1 MRALLNPREKRE
13 KKGKKRNILSIE
25 REGSSEKKRE
35 KERERERERLRALVY
50 REYQRSLLGIL
61 INTRTQRT
69 TKKMKFGHQLAS
81 VVNNTAEDIR
91 DKFLQYKALKKT
103 LKSIPSG
110 NDNPEIEKEFIRLLQ
125 HEVMKFNEFFIN
137 KEEELVMKESRMNV
151 MFSEIVGEDKLF
163 VYENANDGDK
173 TNISADRATLNEKNE
188 GHAPSSYQHQHQQMA
203 NATTVEANNLETEAD
218 LCVQLANFHGEL
230 VLMEH
235 WTNINFTALVKILK
249 KHDKLSR
256 VALRSPILVS
266 VSKQP
271 FYDTTVLSKMISR
284 VQARVECL
292 VSRISNAAGGEEVK
306 AHILTNI
313 PTTTDLAKQTMSARR
328 KVRLSSDGDLL
339 EEFVNADKESL
350 ETTYGRTLA
359 ALNAWNS
366 IKNSESSQ
374 NPFGDVPKIRALQH
388 QQHHKQTTEEDVVMA
403 DD

>member
-1 MRALLNPREKRE
+1 MRERAPQ
-13 KKGKKRNILSIE
+13 KKRG
-25 REGSSEKKRE
+25 RR
-35 KERERERERLRALVY
+35 RERERDCARSFI
-50 REYQRSLLGIL
+50 EYQRSLLGIL

>member
-1 MRALLNPREKRE
+1 M
-13 KKGKKRNILSIE
+13 IDE
-25 REGSSEKKRE
+25 RTNE
-35 KERERERERLRALVY
+35 
-50 REYQRSLLGIL
+50 
-61 INTRTQRT
+61 
-69 TKKMKFGHQLAS
+69 KMKFGHQLES

-110 NDNPEIEKEFIRLLQ
+110 NDSPEVEKDFIRLLQ
-125 HEVMKFNEFFIN
+125 QEVMKFNEFFIN
-137 KEEELVMKESRMNV
+137 KEEELVMKESRLNV

-163 VYENANDGDK
+163 IFENANKIVGNPSNDDEGE
-173 TNISADRATLNEKNE
+173 NEKNIS
-188 GHAPSSYQHQHQQMA
+188 HTNDNSRASSTQVSSSQYEQQQHQQEQQNQQMMA
-203 NATTVEANNLETEAD
+203 NATTVEPNNLEIEAE

-271 FYDTTVLSKMISR
+271 FYDTAVLSKMIAR
-284 VQARVECL
+284 AQARVECL
-292 VSRISNAAGGEEVK
+292 MNRISNTAGGEEVK
-306 AHILTNI
+306 EHILTNI
-313 PTTTDLAKQTMSARR
+313 PTTADLAKQTMGARR
-328 KVRLSSDGDLL
+328 TIRLSSDEDLL
-339 EEFVNADKESL
+339 EEFSNADKESL

-359 ALNAWNS
+359 ALTTWNS
-366 IKNSESSQ
+366 LKNSESSQ
-374 NPFGDVPKIRALQH
+374 NPFGDVPKIKALQR
-388 QQHHKQTTEEDVVMA
+388 KPEEEVKDVEMT

>member
-1 MRALLNPREKRE
+1 MPKEKRE
-13 KKGKKRNILSIE
+13 EGKKKE
-25 REGSSEKKRE
+25 YFESSLLKKKKRE
-35 KERERERERLRALVY
+35 KERERERDCARSFI
-50 REYQRSLLGIL
+50 EYQRSLLGIL

-292 VSRISNAAGGEEVK
+292 VSRISNAAGSEEVK
-306 AHILTNI
+306 EHILTNI

-388 QQHHKQTTEEDVVMA
+388 QQHHKQTTEEDVMT